1 MCLCYGAD
9 TRLLHAGFCLDDPW
23 ELRGAALLVTCDV
36 GIGANRICNH
46 NYVG

>member
-1 MCLCYGAD
+1 
-9 TRLLHAGFCLDDPW
+9 
-23 ELRGAALLVTCDV
+23 LRGAALLVTCDV